1 METLASSF
9 GRWTWPL
16 SLDCRSSSKQS
27 PILNLQDVRGKTTT
41 LAAHLNGMTC
51 WKARYQLSNSYAK
64 LRGIATMDSSSG
76 HLNQISQYIW
86 SNFCAHIFQ
95 YDQYTTHQLILLDGQ
110 L

>member
-16 SLDCRSSSKQS
+16 SLDCCSSSKQS

-76 HLNQISQYIW
+76 HLNQISQYGQISALTY
-86 SNFCAHIFQ
+86 SN
-95 YDQYTTHQLILLDGQ
+95 TTNILLIN
-110 L
+110 